1 MYCIRWAINE
11 PGTVLTEILF
21 YLVVTGRVDM
31 SELDQLVKY
40 VCDDCGL
47 AFWAK
52 PEDEPRFCPFCERA
66 ILTKIEK

>member
-1 MYCIRWAINE
+1 
-11 PGTVLTEILF
+11 
-21 YLVVTGRVDM
+21 M
-31 SELDQLVKY
+31 SELDQLAKY

-66 ILTKIEK
+66 ILIKMDK